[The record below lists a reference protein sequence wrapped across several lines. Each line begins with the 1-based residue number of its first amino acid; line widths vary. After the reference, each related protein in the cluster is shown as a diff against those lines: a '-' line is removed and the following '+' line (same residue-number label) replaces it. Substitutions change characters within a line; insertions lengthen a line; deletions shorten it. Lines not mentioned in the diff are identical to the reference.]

1 MSSVGDWDIPPAL
14 QPKAEDYGFDLNAAL
29 ASVVGIRTHAHPDAF
44 TADTLGDERHGNGV
58 LIPGG
63 LVLTVGYLIVE
74 AETIWLSFSDGS
86 SVQGHTLGYDQ
97 QTGFAIV
104 QPLARI
110 DLRTLEIGNSDDARV
125 EDRIIL
131 GAPGGQAHS
140 ISGHI
145 MARQEFAG
153 YWEYVLDDAIFT
165 APSHPHWGGAPLIDA
180 KGKLIG
186 LGSLQLQSTSQEGE
200 ELPINMSIPINLLTP
215 ILDDLKKLGR
225 ANRPVR
231 PWLGLY
237 SADIDGEV
245 VVLGLAKDGPAEQ
258 AGVDAGDL
266 IVSVAGAEILDLA
279 DFYRKVWEL
288 GEAGVDVPIAV
299 ARAGGISNLNI
310 KSGDRNALLKKP
322 LFH

>member
-1 MSSVGDWDIPPAL
+1 MSSVGDWDVPPAL
-14 QPKAEDYGFDLNAAL
+14 QPRAEDYGYDLDAAL
-29 ASVVGIRTHAHPDAF
+29 ASVVGIRTHAHADAF

-86 SVQGHTLGYDQ
+86 SAQGHTLGYDQ
-97 QTGFAIV
+97 QTGFALV

-110 DLRTLEIGNSDDARV
+110 DLPSLELGDSDTAKVD
-125 EDRIIL
+125 DRIVL
-131 GAPGGQAHS
+131 GAPGGHEHS
-140 ISGHI
+140 IAGNI
-145 MARQEFAG
+145 VARQEFAG
-153 YWEYVLDDAIFT
+153 YWEYVLEDAIFS
-165 APSHPHWGGAPLIDA
+165 APAHPHWGGAPLIDSS
-180 KGKLIG
+180 GKLIG
-186 LGSLQLQSTSQEGE
+186 VGSLQLQSTSQEGDD
-200 ELPINMSIPINLLTP
+200 LPINMSIPINLLKP
-215 ILDDLKKLGR
+215 VADDLKKLGR

-245 VVLGLAKDGPAEQ
+245 VVLGLANDGPAEQ

-266 IVSVAGAEILDLA
+266 VVSVAGQEILDLA
-279 DFYRKVWEL
+279 DFYRKVWQL
-288 GEAGVDVPIAV
+288 GDAGVDVPIAV
-299 ARAGGISNLNI
+299 ARANGISNLVI
-310 KSGDRNALLKKP
+310 KSGDRNTLLKKP